1 MAQDLTPSPTPAPV
15 PAPTPASTPAPDDAP
30 PATAT
35 ADAATSKPLTAT
47 GTDSRL
53 LWIAPALG
61 ALYGLLIRVG
71 AAWFGPWLR
80 SHGYAHEVAG
90 VMSGGFL
97 LLTPVVMGM
106 ITVHARRAQGCSWLF
121 ACFGPWVATFMMLL
135 GSMVTLLEGAIC
147 VVMMAPLFLGLSSLG
162 GLLMKLL
169 QTLWN
174 LRGRFVG
181 AVAVLP
187 LLALLVEGPMTQA
200 DAWQSIRHTVVVDA
214 PPARVWQEILDAR
227 GIRPEEMPHTLI
239 HLIGVPRPVE
249 GINRQRPDGEVRE
262 SRWER
267 GVHFLGR
274 VTARTEQREIAWRYE
289 FAPDSFPAGTMDD
302 HVVIGGRYFDLGET
316 RFLLT
321 PLDGGRTRLSIEAHY
336 RVSSSVNLYAV
347 PVAALLG
354 EDFVDA
360 LLTLY
365 RQRAERPDSR
375 ADSRQ
380 DPRPAALAR
389 AEG

>member
-1 MAQDLTPSPTPAPV
+1 
-15 PAPTPASTPAPDDAP
+15 
-30 PATAT
+30 
-35 ADAATSKPLTAT
+35 
-47 GTDSRL
+47 
-53 LWIAPALG
+53 
-61 ALYGLLIRVG
+61 
-71 AAWFGPWLR
+71 
-80 SHGYAHEVAG
+80 
-90 VMSGGFL
+90 
-97 LLTPVVMGM
+97 
-106 ITVHARRAQGCSWLF
+106 
-121 ACFGPWVATFMMLL
+121 
-135 GSMVTLLEGAIC
+135 
-147 VVMMAPLFLGLSSLG
+147 
-162 GLLMKLL
+162 
-169 QTLWN
+169 
-174 LRGRFVG
+174 
-181 AVAVLP
+181 
-187 LLALLVEGPMTQA
+187 MTQA
-200 DAWQSIRHTVVVDA
+200 DAWQEIRQSVVVDA

-354 EDFVDA
+354 EDFVEA

-365 RQRAERPDSR
+365 RLRAERPD
-375 ADSRQ
+375 
-380 DPRPAALAR
+380 PRPAAVA
-389 AEG
+389 AATMGG